1 MKVNTLKLAYMRAI
15 ETAEFHFQPD
25 FNLIVGVNGVGKS
38 SVLDALRICMSRV
51 LPSVTESRA
60 KAMSFEVRD
69 IRDEHSFV
77 DAELYVTVGA
87 HEFNF
92 TRHQWRES
100 HAADDQG
107 NVEKLR
113 REILEAER
121 LGERKRKLLRQLDE
135 SQVASD
141 TDIFIPSKAS
151 LQAACRAATSMPSCV
166 FFSTSRS
173 VVSHAKARSRSA
185 GGTSAA
191 YVDALVS
198 RPMYVAQ
205 HAEWMRAQNALATED
220 ELAARHLC
228 VLQDAISTFLPGYEN
243 LSLAAIEPVV
253 FGERTKVTLPRLQ
266 VDHGPSTLELDQ
278 LSDGEKGVL
287 ALVLDLARRLSQA
300 NPLLDDPLREGEAI
314 VLIDEIDLHLHPQ
327 WQRQIVQKLRETFP
341 RCQFIAT
348 THSPQVIGE
357 VEHDRIH
364 VIAEGEVSSPHRSYG
379 VDASGVLEEI
389 MGTDKRTTPV
399 QRLISNVSQA
409 VGIDDYEGAR
419 ALLSELVEQVGEG
432 DAEVIRIRTLLNLLD
447 EDE

>member
-1 MKVNTLKLAYMRAI
+1 MRIKTLKLDNMRAI
-15 ETAEFHFQPD
+15 GTAEFHFQPD

-51 LPSVTESRA
+51 LPLVTESRA
-60 KAMSFEVRD
+60 KSMSFEGRD
-69 IRDEHSFV
+69 IRDNLSFI
-77 DAELYVTVGA
+77 DAELSLTVGSE
-87 HEFNF
+87 EFNF
-92 TRHQWRES
+92 TRREWRES
-100 HAADDQG
+100 YAADDRG

-113 REILEAER
+113 REIIESER
-121 LGERKRKLLRQLDE
+121 PGERKRTLLRQLDE

-141 TDIFIPSKAS
+141 TDTFMPSKAS
-151 LQAACRAATSMPSCV
+151 LQAACRAATSMLVCL

-173 VVSHAKARSRSA
+173 VVSHAKGRSRSD

-198 RPMYVAQ
+198 RPLYLAQ
-205 HAEWMRAQNALATED
+205 HAEWMRVQDALAGED
-220 ELAARHLC
+220 RLAAQHLC
-228 VLQDAISTFLPGYEN
+228 VLQDAISTFLPGYGN
-243 LSLAAIEPVV
+243 LSLAAIEPIV
-253 FGERTKVTLPRLQ
+253 FGKRTKVTLPRLQ
-266 VDHGPSTLELDQ
+266 VDHGSSTLDIDQ

-287 ALVLDLARRLSQA
+287 ALILDLARRLSQA
-300 NPLLDDPLREGEAI
+300 NPLLDDPLKEGEAI

-327 WQRQIVQKLRETFP
+327 WQRQIVRKLQETFP

-364 VIAEGEVSSPHRSYG
+364 VMADGEVYSPSRSFG
-379 VDASGVLEEI
+379 VDSSGVLEEV
-389 MGTDKRTTPV
+389 MGTDRRSTLV
-399 QRLISNVSQA
+399 HELITRVSEA
-409 VGIDDYEGAR
+409 VGGDDYERAR